1 MEVAVTGPLGQP
13 TTLRGSHVCLD
24 VLVHAAT
31 AASCQYLL
39 TQLSEPLVRTVRI
52 GAMLT
57 YSTYVASI
65 AYKVPGIAMPS
76 FHTFFA
82 VWSEEKGHVTG
93 R

>member
-1 MEVAVTGPLGQP
+1 M
-13 TTLRGSHVCLD
+13 CLD
-24 VLVHAAT
+24 VHAAT
-31 AASCQYLL
+31 AASCQRPL
-39 TQLSEPLVRTVRI
+39 TWLSEPLARIVRI

>member
-1 MEVAVTGPLGQP
+1 M
-13 TTLRGSHVCLD
+13 CLD
-24 VLVHAAT
+24 VHAAA
-31 AASCQYLL
+31 AASCQHLL
-39 TQLSEPLVRTVRI
+39 TRLSELLVRAARI

-57 YSTYVASI
+57 YITCVASI